1 MIRAGD
7 SVATDP
13 SGRYLVI
20 NANEASK
27 TRLFSVPLEG
37 GAEREIKMD
46 PSQPLMGTWWLSPN
60 SVSADGRLLFP
71 LQPLDSWFSPIG
83 LIDTATG
90 RVTRVASDDV
100 SDYHSMAWL
109 PDGRILALRVGLR
122 STLWKFQ
129 PRK

>member
-1 MIRAGD
+1 
-7 SVATDP
+7 
-13 SGRYLVI
+13 
-20 NANEASK
+20 
-27 TRLFSVPLEG
+27 
-37 GAEREIKMD
+37 MD
-46 PSQPLMGTWWLSPN
+46 PTQPLMGTWWLSPN

-71 LQPLDSWFSPIG
+71 LQALDSWFSPIG

-109 PDGRILALRVGLR
+109 PAGRILALRVGLR

>member
-1 MIRAGD
+1 MSA
-7 SVATDP
+7 SWTAP
-13 SGRYLVI
+13 
-20 NANEASK
+20 ANSSAP
-27 TRLFSVPLEG
+27 LFTVPLEG
-37 GAEREIKMD
+37 GAEREIKID

-90 RVTRVASDDV
+90 RVTRVVSDDV

-109 PDGRILALRVGLR
+109 PGGRILALRVGLR
-122 STLWKFQ
+122 SALWKFS
-129 PRK
+129 RGNR